1 MKAQVTMSVDG
12 CEAASHEF
20 DLDRIE
26 ILGGTAVSGEH
37 QMVLRVDRTA
47 GGDPNQIVIFG
58 GTQTG
63 TDRNMVLVWRA
74 PDGTD
79 NGRPIFE
86 GTPTGTN
93 NGKMLKGNRVE
104 IVVDWCWRRE

>member
-1 MKAQVTMSVDG
+1 MQARLIMSVDG

-26 ILGGTAVSGEH
+26 IFGATAGGDD

-47 GGDPNQIVIFG
+47 GEDPNQIVIFG

-63 TDRNMVLVWRA
+63 TDRNMVLFWST
-74 PDGTD
+74 PDGT
-79 NGRPIFE
+79 NKSKVIF
-86 GTPTGTN
+86 GARQTVLT
-93 NGKMLKGNRVE
+93 
-104 IVVDWCWRRE
+104 VVTC

>member
-1 MKAQVTMSVDG
+1 MKAQVIMSVDG

-26 ILGGTAVSGEH
+26 IFGGTAIGGDH
-37 QMVLRVDRTA
+37 QMVLKVDRAA
-47 GGDPNQIVIFG
+47 GEDPSQIVIFG

-63 TDRNMVLVWRA
+63 TDKNMVLVWSA
-74 PDGTD
+74 PDCTD
-79 NGRPIFE
+79 NGRVIFG

-93 NGKMLKGNRVE
+93 NGKVLKGNRVE
-104 IVVDWCWRRE
+104 IVVDWCRRRE